1 MFPGSV
7 NKSMHIKKTTFLLS
21 LIVSFANIAFAQNT
35 FDLNYSLTEG
45 GYKLEFD
52 SSSLHKGIRIS
63 VNTDVGERY
72 EIVQNVIFGLT
83 SRNNPSLVLD
93 NDFMVRAV
101 RGSNRFGNIRIPE
114 SDTLVRSNEIVYASG
129 AQGQADSFSLV
140 YGFSRLDQLPA
151 GEYSGRISFTL
162 RPIDSSRQQVTK
174 TLDLELRIDNSDAEP
189 LVSISL
195 TSGGKTIY
203 LRDKDQLNT
212 RNTLLFRVNNIS
224 SGSFSIKQS
233 LTIPLQSESG
243 KIVDANFIKP
253 FVVGTDSGSVGIEP
267 KNLTMSPEEIYRS
280 TGQGKVSSFQI
291 AYRFDEKAEI
301 SAGIYRSKIQFILE
315 DAGTQRKIE
324 DFDIEIVV
332 EPIFELE
339 ISTGDKRSIIE
350 FRDIK
355 FSTPVK
361 TSEVILKVNSNIAK
375 PYQIT
380 QDISG
385 ELSDTSGKT
394 IPFEYFKMQVVAFDT
409 TKGNPRLTERTQ
421 VKKGNSVLFVSDNRG
436 SPDAFKVIYELNYQA
451 NITAGDYT
459 ANVVYDISEI

>member
-195 TSGGKTIY
+195 TSGGKTI
-203 LRDKDQLNT
+203 
-212 RNTLLFRVNNIS
+212 
-224 SGSFSIKQS
+224 
-233 LTIPLQSESG
+233 
-243 KIVDANFIKP
+243 
-253 FVVGTDSGSVGIEP
+253 
-267 KNLTMSPEEIYRS
+267 
-280 TGQGKVSSFQI
+280 
-291 AYRFDEKAEI
+291 
-301 SAGIYRSKIQFILE
+301 
-315 DAGTQRKIE
+315 
-324 DFDIEIVV
+324 
-332 EPIFELE
+332 
-339 ISTGDKRSIIE
+339 
-350 FRDIK
+350 
-355 FSTPVK
+355 
-361 TSEVILKVNSNIAK
+361 
-375 PYQIT
+375 
-380 QDISG
+380 
-385 ELSDTSGKT
+385 
-394 IPFEYFKMQVVAFDT
+394 
-409 TKGNPRLTERTQ
+409 
-421 VKKGNSVLFVSDNRG
+421 
-436 SPDAFKVIYELNYQA
+436 
-451 NITAGDYT
+451 
-459 ANVVYDISEI
+459 